1 MILGQLWTAE
11 ARGDMSGP
19 WTEEESTYMHE
30 PWTEEK
36 LIFLMILGQPWT
48 VEASSDMSGPRT
60 EEGRRNMHISCNLQ
74 KGEKPR
80 EPNELLL
87 RLLCTNVHDRSI
99 NAILSVPFTN

>member
-1 MILGQLWTAE
+1 MIKN
-11 ARGDMSGP
+11 GDCGDQR
-19 WTEEESTYMHE
+19 
-30 PWTEEK
+30 K
-36 LIFLMILGQPWT
+36 VDG
-48 VEASSDMSGPRT
+48 
-60 EEGRRNMHISCNLQ
+60 EGRRNMHISCNLQ